1 MTMTKLPFWNRRR
14 FMCASVLMPV
24 AAVFGV
30 PALQSAHAA
39 ATLKP
44 TPACGDDEVT
54 PAQTAGPFFK
64 PASPERASLIEPGI
78 QGERLV
84 LAGFVVS
91 TRCAP
96 VANALV
102 DLWHADAD
110 GRYDNQGFR
119 LRGHQYT
126 DGQGRYSFQTIVPG
140 NYGPRTRHYHVKVQ
154 APGRPVLT
162 TQLYF
167 PDEAWNASDFLF
179 RSDLLMAVS
188 PAETVRHGRFDF
200 VLDLG

>member
-1 MTMTKLPFWNRRR
+1 MMKTPLWNRRHVI
-14 FMCASVLMPV
+14 CAGVLMPM
-24 AAVFGV
+24 AALFGV
-30 PALQSAHAA
+30 PAPPSAHAA

-54 PAQTAGPFFK
+54 PQQTAGPFYK
-64 PASPERASLIEPGI
+64 PASPERTSLIEPET
-78 QGERLV
+78 QGERFV
-84 LAGFVVS
+84 LAGLVAS
-91 TRCAP
+91 TRCEP

-102 DLWHADAD
+102 DVWHADAG

-126 DGQGRYSFQTIVPG
+126 DAQGRYSFETIVPG
-140 NYGPRTRHYHVKVQ
+140 TYGPRTRHYHVEVQ

-167 PDEAWNASDFLF
+167 PSEERNVSDFLF
-179 RSDLLMAVS
+179 RRDLLMVLS
-188 PAETVRHGRFDF
+188 QSEKGRHGRFDF
-200 VLDLG
+200 VLNLG